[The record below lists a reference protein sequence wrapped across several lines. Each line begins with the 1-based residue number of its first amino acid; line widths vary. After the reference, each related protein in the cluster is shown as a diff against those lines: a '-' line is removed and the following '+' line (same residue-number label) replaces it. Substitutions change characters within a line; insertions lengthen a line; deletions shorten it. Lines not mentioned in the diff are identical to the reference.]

1 MAYRGQYVVTKRQ
14 SRFYFLSMLCAIFL
28 SLLALFSYFSGV
40 SSILGSVVNIIL
52 SPVNYGTARVVDSI
66 IGVRDY
72 FANVKELKEENL
84 RLMSE
89 NDALLKEK
97 AKNEAVRS
105 ENEELYAFL
114 GLKKDFTDL
123 SLVNAKIISKSGSGF
138 MTSFTI
144 DKGTIHGV
152 KKDMPVI
159 ADSGILGIV
168 SEEGLATSRCISL
181 VSHNASVG
189 VYFLRTG
196 VPGILEGDFALSKDG
211 MCRITGLGADTDV
224 VVGDYVYTSG
234 YGEIFPKDLCVGKV
248 NEIIRDATTHTLAVT
263 VTPSCNPDRID
274 SVMVITDFERKYE
287 ETASLKK

>member
-123 SLVNAKIISKSGSGF
+123 SLVNSKSGSGF

-211 MCRITGLGADTDV
+211 MCRISGLGADTDV

-234 YGEIFPKDLCVGKV
+234 YGEIFPKDLCVGTV
-248 NEIIRDATTHTLAVT
+248 SEIIRDATTHTLTVT

-274 SVMVITDFERKYE
+274 TVMVITDFERKYE
-287 ETASLKK
+287 ETASLEK